1 MPRRDGRRTSSGLHD
16 LTRQVKSL
24 AAKNWASAWAL
35 LQEAWDFRIR
45 LDAVCCNAAL
55 TALTG
60 REGRWRQALVQVKA
74 MTQQKLLP
82 TSFTLNLL
90 ISCVPPWQRA
100 SHLLDA
106 LIGPCHSLRADVVS
120 FGSAMTCYQEQRQW
134 ALAFDTY
141 GAQRN
146 SGVPLN
152 PVTRS
157 VLLSTEATAWPSA
170 VLLFAQLKA
179 EKLVESDFMCHSM
192 MKSLSPWPM
201 ILNTLETMKLFRLM
215 PTTISISSVM
225 SSCEKGFQW
234 SKAMELIHG
243 VRRVRPNEVSYGSS
257 ISASTKGTL
266 WSLSLAQLYR
276 MGSKGLPR
284 SRILLNLALSSC
296 EKGAASGYECWRMVL
311 TLLSLLISS
320 ALPNDV
326 TYNATLS
333 ACEKSKQWR
342 ASAEL
347 LEQMA
352 FSGIR
357 IDVISMD
364 AAGLVLSPP
373 LRARRSSS
381 AQQHHAQR
389 GVERVPPAVASG
401 LGAPGRCGTTGTKG
415 FLHPSFASRCM

>member
-1 MPRRDGRRTSSGLHD
+1 
-16 LTRQVKSL
+16 
-24 AAKNWASAWAL
+24 
-35 LQEAWDFRIR
+35 
-45 LDAVCCNAAL
+45 
-55 TALTG
+55 
-60 REGRWRQALVQVKA
+60 
-74 MTQQKLLP
+74 
-82 TSFTLNLL
+82 
-90 ISCVPPWQRA
+90 
-100 SHLLDA
+100 
-106 LIGPCHSLRADVVS
+106 
-120 FGSAMTCYQEQRQW
+120 MTCYQEQRQW

-243 VRRVRPNEVSYGSS
+243 VRRVRPSLALRYHPGGEILESS
-257 ISASTKGTL
+257 CEGFELAARAHALAAFDGTL

-352 FSGIR
+352 FSGR
-357 IDVISMD
+357 
-364 AAGLVLSPP
+364 AAGESEPK
-373 LRARRSSS
+373 AFG
-381 AQQHHAQR
+381 H
-389 GVERVPPAVASG
+389 
-401 LGAPGRCGTTGTKG
+401 RCGW
-415 FLHPSFASRCM
+415 LSRRP